1 MRMKKMTVREKA
13 ILAGLY
19 LSKFD
24 EEGLACLGFTSFRQ
38 AFNAIGLALNG
49 KPASVKN
56 YRDEFDPVFSN
67 PRKGWRNRAMR
78 EHCRDIYERYDH
90 MELADFSNL
99 LRRAILGHGIS
110 SLEIPVIPE
119 NMGKTDTSFAK
130 RLITGQAAERYF
142 QSCYR
147 EIEIFTGMKI
157 EDTTMLGCGFDF
169 HLYSPNLSYG
179 VEVKGIS
186 GPSGKISLTNKE
198 HSVAAQ
204 WGSRYFLFV
213 AKNFQETPTYDL
225 FQDPLGG
232 ELQFGRV
239 ERKIVEISWSTKV

>member
-1 MRMKKMTVREKA
+1 MTVREKA

-24 EEGLACLGFTSFRQ
+24 GEGLAYLGFTSFRQ

-56 YRDEFDPVFSN
+56 YRDEFDPLFSN
-67 PRKGWRNRAMR
+67 PRKGWRNRPMR

-90 MELADFSNL
+90 MELADFANL
-99 LRRAILGHGIS
+99 LGRAVLGHEII
-110 SLEIPVIPE
+110 SLERA
-119 NMGKTDTSFAK
+119 DTSFAK
-130 RLITGQAAERYF
+130 RLMTGQAAERYF
-142 QSCYR
+142 RSNYR
-147 EIEIFTGMKI
+147 EIEVFTDLKI

-169 HLYSPNLSYG
+169 HLYAPNLSYG

-186 GPSGKISLTNKE
+186 GSSGKISLTSKE
-198 HSVAAQ
+198 HLVASQ
-204 WGSRYFLFV
+204 WRSRYFLFV
-213 AKNFQETPTYDL
+213 VKNFQETPTYDL

-232 ELQFGRV
+232 ELRFDRV
-239 ERKIVEISWSTKV
+239 ERKVVEISWSAKL

>member
-1 MRMKKMTVREKA
+1 MGLTKLTVREKA

-24 EEGLACLGFTSFRQ
+24 EEGLAHLGFTSFKQ

-67 PRKGWRNRAMR
+67 PRRGWRNRAMR
-78 EHCRDIYERYDH
+78 KHCRDIYERYEH
-90 MELADFSNL
+90 MELADFAQL
-99 LRRAILGHGIS
+99 LGISILGHEIIS
-110 SLEIPVIPE
+110 PESPVS
-119 NMGKTDTSFAK
+119 SFAK

-142 QSCYR
+142 RSSYH
-147 EIEIFTGMKI
+147 EIEIFADMKL

-179 VEVKGIS
+179 VEVKGIN
-186 GPSGKISLTNKE
+186 GLSGKISLTNKE
-198 HSVAAQ
+198 HLVASQ
-204 WGSRYFLFV
+204 WRSRYFLFV

-225 FQDPLGG
+225 FRDPLSG
-232 ELQFGRV
+232 ELQFNRV
-239 ERKIVEISWSTKV
+239 ERKVVEISWSTKV